1 LLTRVGINRRRA
13 TSEEQVLYSI
23 EVLNE
28 VEGKTQQTATYKG
41 AIWIED
47 ASLTEALIDYINSH
61 TFRLGGAASRGLGK
75 VQITATSGTET
86 ADIASLITHFNEEF
100 QKRWQTWKLFWEPP
114 ENLLQG
120 RTYFTLDLQSDAI
133 FTENW
138 QRTTVISPI
147 MLRQF
152 ANVHDP
158 SLELHVAYTSYDYR
172 SGWNAAWGLMKD
184 VELVT
189 NKGAVYL
196 FSTTQLELWI
206 KALEQLEM
214 RGVGERTCE
223 GFGQIQVCNEFH
235 LVFRKNAV

>member
-1 LLTRVGINRRRA
+1 
-13 TSEEQVLYSI
+13 
-23 EVLNE
+23 
-28 VEGKTQQTATYKG
+28 
-41 AIWIED
+41 
-47 ASLTEALIDYINSH
+47 
-61 TFRLGGAASRGLGK
+61 LGK

-86 ADIASLITHFNEEF
+86 ADIVSRITPFNYEF
-100 QKRWQTWKLFWEPP
+100 KKRWQNWEVLGKPP
-114 ENLLQG
+114 QDLMQG

-147 MLRQF
+147 MLRQL
-152 ANVHDP
+152 ANVDDS

-196 FSTTQLELWI
+196 FSTTQLEAWI

-223 GFGQIQVCNEFH
+223 GFGQVQICNEFH
-235 LVFRKNAV
+235 LVFREDAV